1 MDTTTRPPQ
10 ASAPSRAGIS
20 TIEGL
25 REHLQWAI
33 ELEHATIPPYMCAL
47 CSLDPERNPVAV
59 EVVTTVFMEE
69 MLHLTLAANLLN
81 AVGGRPVLDAPQ
93 LMPGYPTHLPHGDR
107 SFEVSLAPFGPEAL
121 ELFLKIERPSATG
134 APAESDGYET
144 IGQFYEAIEQGLR
157 RLCAELGEDT
167 VFSGDPGRQVTRE
180 LAYRGAGDIVAVTD
194 LASALR
200 ALKEVVEQGEGAA
213 HHAVWD
219 GDHDMFHPERDEVA
233 HYYRFEELRLG
244 RRYRRGDT
252 PQSGPSGAS
261 VTVDWAGVHPMR
273 PNARVSDHAPG
284 NPIRVAQ
291 EAFNQAYCT
300 LLHQLEESFNGNPRT
315 LGSAVGSMYG
325 LKAQAL
331 ALMQMPVDDGSA
343 TAGPTF
349 EYVDPA
355 DRW

>member
-10 ASAPSRAGIS
+10 QSAPSHARIQTLES
-20 TIEGL
+20 L

-33 ELEHATIPPYMCAL
+33 ELEHSTLPPYMCAL
-47 CSLDPERNPVAV
+47 YSLDPDRNPEAV
-59 EVVTTVFMEE
+59 EVVTSVFMEE

-93 LMPGYPTHLPHGDR
+93 LMPGYPSQLPHGDR
-107 SFEVSLAPFGPEAL
+107 SLEVRLVPFGREAL
-121 ELFLKIERPSATG
+121 ELFLTIERPSTRG

-144 IGQFYEAIEQGLR
+144 IEQFYEAVELGLR
-157 RLCAELGEDT
+157 DLCARLGEGA
-167 VFSGDPGRQVTRE
+167 VFTGDPARQVSND
-180 LAYRGAGDIVAVTD
+180 LAYRGSGDIVVVTD
-194 LASALR
+194 LPSALQ
-200 ALKEVVEQGEGAA
+200 ALQEIVEQGEGAA
-213 HHAVWD
+213 HHDVWD
-219 GDHDMFHPERDEVA
+219 GSHDMFHPERDEVA
-233 HYYRFEELRLG
+233 HYYRFQELMLG

-252 PQSGPSGAS
+252 PASGPSGPA
-261 VTVDWAGVHPMR
+261 VTVDWSGVHPMR
-273 PNARVSDHAPG
+273 ANPRISDHAPG
-284 NPIRVAQ
+284 SPIRVAQ

-300 LLHQLEESFNGNPRT
+300 LLYQLEESFNGSPRT

-325 LKAQAL
+325 LKAQAQ
-331 ALMQMPVDDGSA
+331 ALMETPLEDGSA